1 MDGRLQRRGFWAFEQ
16 DTIGSG
22 FEPFVVAQPLYL
34 YLSTARVPEAKER
47 RAPNKGREINKPCF
61 LLGAF

>member
-34 YLSTARVPEAKER
+34 YLSTAQVPEAKER
-47 RAPNKGREINKPCF
+47 RAPIRDVK
-61 LLGAF
+61 

>member
-1 MDGRLQRRGFWAFEQ
+1 MDGRLQKRGFWAFEQ

-34 YLSTARVPEAKER
+34 YLSTAQVPEAKKR
-47 RAPNKGREINKPCF
+47 RALIRSVDCSIT
-61 LLGAF
+61 

>member
-34 YLSTARVPEAKER
+34 YLSTAQVPEAKER
-47 RAPNKGREINKPCF
+47 SVDCSIT
-61 LLGAF
+61 